1 MNSRVDYLKPFLANR
16 LPPQLVIQF
25 TNRCNARCPQCGMR
39 VSAKF
44 SRSSLSRQTL
54 MRTLDAAA
62 AKGVRVLSFTGGE
75 PLLHLDLLVELIDY
89 AGSIGIPLVRT
100 GTNGFLFR
108 HSHKPD
114 FENRINR
121 LAQRLAATCL
131 RNFWISLD
139 SVDVEVHEQMRG
151 LDGVVAGI
159 EKALPIFHAH
169 GLYPSANLG
178 INRQLAGA
186 ATQNLRADRFVSP
199 EAYLT
204 AFYECFCDA
213 FDRFYRFTRH
223 LGFTTVNACYPM
235 SISAREQSSGLNAV
249 YAASATEDV
258 VRFSDSEKAMLYKA
272 LIDTIP
278 KHRRHIRIFSPL
290 SSLYMLGQQYSKPDI
305 KPDAFGCRGG
315 VDFFFISAE
324 DGNTYPCGFRGN
336 ENLGKFWRLDLN
348 SLAPNGECH
357 RCDWEC
363 FRDPSEL
370 CAPLLQSIH
379 HPVRLS
385 RRLYR
390 NPTYL
395 KHWLQ
400 DIRYYKACDW
410 FNGREPLNTR
420 QIECF

>member
-1 MNSRVDYLKPFLANR
+1 MISRIEYLKPILSNR
-16 LPPQLVIQF
+16 LPAQLVIQF

-39 VSAKF
+39 VGANVRRTTLSQ
-44 SRSSLSRQTL
+44 RSL

-75 PLLHLDLLVELIDY
+75 PLLHLDELVELIRY
-89 AGSIGIPLVRT
+89 AGSIGIAFVRT

-114 FENRINR
+114 FESRIHR
-121 LAQRLAATCL
+121 LAQQLSATCL

-139 SVDVEVHEQMRG
+139 SAYTEVHERMRG
-151 LDGVVAGI
+151 LDGVVTGI

-169 GLYPSANLG
+169 GLYPAANLG

-186 ATQNLRADRFVSP
+186 ATQHLRPDRFTDP
-199 EAYLT
+199 EAYLK
-204 AFYECFCDA
+204 AFYDAFCDA
-213 FDRFYRFTRH
+213 FDRFYTFARQ

-235 SISAREQSSGLNAV
+235 SINGREQSSGLNAV
-249 YAASATEDV
+249 YAASAADDT
-258 VRFSDSEKAMLYKA
+258 VRFSDPEKAVLYQA
-272 LIDTIP
+272 LMETIP
-278 KHRRHIRIFSPL
+278 KHRRHLRIFSPL
-290 SSLYMLGQQYSKPDI
+290 SSLYMLTRQYAEPHAR
-305 KPDAFGCRGG
+305 PEAFGCRGG
-315 VDFFFISAE
+315 ADFFFISAE

-336 ENLGKFWRLDLN
+336 ENLGKFWSLDLDA
-348 SLAPNGECH
+348 LASNGECL

-370 CAPLLQSIH
+370 CAPLLQSVH
-379 HPVRLS
+379 HPLRLS

-395 KHWLQ
+395 KHWLS

-410 FNGREPLNTR
+410 FDGRRPMNTK
-420 QIECF
+420 QLECF